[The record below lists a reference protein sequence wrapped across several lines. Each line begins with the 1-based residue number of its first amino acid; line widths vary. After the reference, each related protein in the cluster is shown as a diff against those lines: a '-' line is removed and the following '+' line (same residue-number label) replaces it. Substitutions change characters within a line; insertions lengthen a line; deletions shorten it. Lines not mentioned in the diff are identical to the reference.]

1 MWFSF
6 RAVVI
11 DMNVKNKHSFR
22 RFQIAPPFI
31 MRMNLTFEVNHMK
44 EPQVEELV
52 NEMREK
58 IEVLERRNTELLEEI
73 RRVEGE
79 KRYVESELFRLQ
91 KELKRMR
98 SEMERLKSP
107 PLIIGSIKDILAD
120 GRVIVK
126 SSTGPDF
133 IVSTSEYVPPED
145 LEVGAR
151 VALNKQ
157 TLAVMGVLP
166 PSLDPIVI
174 GAEIIDKPTI
184 SYNDIGGLE
193 EQILEVRE
201 AVEDPLLRPELY
213 KKVGIDPPKG
223 VLLVGPPGTGKTLIA
238 KAVAHQT
245 NATFIRFV
253 GSELVQKYIGEGARL
268 VRELFEMAKEKAPS
282 IVFIDE
288 LDSIGAKRLEV
299 ATSGDREVQRTLMQ
313 LLAEMDGFNPLSDVK
328 IVAATNRP
336 DILDEALLRPGRFDR
351 IIEIPIPNYDG
362 RNQIFRIHMTRMA
375 VDQTVRHADLA
386 LKTDGATGADIKAI
400 CTEAGMFAIRDNR
413 ESVCMSDFERAIVK
427 VLEIEDAK
435 CTESGVMFA

>member
-1 MWFSF
+1 
-6 RAVVI
+6 
-11 DMNVKNKHSFR
+11 
-22 RFQIAPPFI
+22 
-31 MRMNLTFEVNHMK
+31 MK